1 METPDKS
8 GSGRK
13 SGVNPGEEL
22 AIEFFAS
29 HKMRV
34 ERFSKVEMRRT
45 KTPDFRVFTAVGL
58 VLYGEAKHIQQDSWL
73 ENQMKEA
80 HALEIVVGLRP
91 DPIFN
96 RLTTHVHVAAA
107 KFGTVNPSGDCP
119 NVLVFA
125 NSDRQ
130 CMFSDL
136 MRILTGNER
145 TDNGLI
151 EPLFKNYSEGRIGL
165 DKRKI
170 DLYVWK
176 DIWPG
181 SDPRSRFFYVA
192 GSKHYLCLCNLLR
205 SDPTKHH
212 RLDG

>member
-1 METPDKS
+1 M
-8 GSGRK
+8 
-13 SGVNPGEEL
+13 NPGEEL

-29 HKMRV
+29 HKMRA
-34 ERFSKVEMRRT
+34 ECFSKIQMRRT
-45 KTPDFRVFTAVGL
+45 QTPDFRVFKAQDL
-58 VLYGEAKHIQQDSWL
+58 VLYCEAKHIQEDARLAKEMENAGSL
-73 ENQMKEA
+73 E
-80 HALEIVVGLRP
+80 VVGGLRP

-96 RLTTHVHVAAA
+96 RLTTRVHEAAA
-107 KFGTVNPSGDCP
+107 QFAAVNPAGDYP

-136 MRILTGNER
+136 IRVLTGNER
-145 TDNGLI
+145 TDSGLI
-151 EPLFKNYSEGRIGL
+151 EPLFKHYSEGRIRL

-176 DIWPG
+176 DIWGG
-181 SDPRSRFFYVA
+181 SDPRIRCFYVE

-205 SDPTKHH
+205 SDPTKH
-212 RLDG
+212 RKLDG